1 LKYKQLLFEIDPL
14 IKEIYELK
22 ELYINFNRR
31 RSSELVADQLD
42 RITKRFINHSNT
54 EVKRVG
60 MNCTP
65 NVRQTNRKG
74 CSFFMTKY
82 NLDLKLEIMV
92 RIVNDGWGYKHCSNR
107 YGIANS
113 QINRWHK
120 RYMEHGVE
128 GLLMKRGMYSGD
140 FKRNVL
146 EYIQQ
151 SHLSNEAVAAH
162 FGIPCPST
170 ITLWEKRLRRDGP
183 LSLDE
188 ERRGEHV
195 RMKPKMKKL
204 TTNENSTREELLAE
218 IEQLR
223 MENTYLKKL
232 RALVQKRLRQENA
245 KKSKSSTN

>member
-1 LKYKQLLFEIDPL
+1 M
-14 IKEIYELK
+14 
-22 ELYINFNRR
+22 
-31 RSSELVADQLD
+31 A
-42 RITKRFINHSNT
+42 
-54 EVKRVG
+54 
-60 MNCTP
+60 
-65 NVRQTNRKG
+65 
-74 CSFFMTKY
+74 KY

-92 RIVNDGWGYKHCSNR
+92 RIEKDGWGYKYCSSR
-107 YGIANS
+107 YGVAYS
-113 QINRWHK
+113 QIQRWHK
-120 RYMEHGVE
+120 RYEEHGVE
-128 GLLMKRGMYSGD
+128 GLLMKRGKYSGD
-140 FKRNVL
+140 FKRSVL

-151 SHLSNEAVAAH
+151 NRLSYEAGAAH

-170 ITLWEKRLRRDGP
+170 IALWEKHLRLEGP

-195 RMKPKMKKL
+195 RMKPKIKKL

-223 MENTYLKKL
+223 MENAYLKKL